1 MDCMLHFYVISTT
14 YNIKIEHWKPII
26 RNNLN
31 EIACTYIF
39 DNEKNYINLSENG
52 FELHNPNVI
61 FTEYDRNSDVT
72 WPI

>member
-1 MDCMLHFYVISTT
+1 MNLLGLIFLTM
-14 YNIKIEHWKPII
+14 K
-26 RNNLN
+26 NN
-31 EIACTYIF
+31 
-39 DNEKNYINLSENG
+39 INLSENG